1 MMKKNSIDNS
11 LFQEKHFYSWY
22 LDFFFKGSR
31 NPLTINDNMIR
42 FVFQGK
48 VGVAA
53 LWKVKPRRRGGWK
66 SREEALGDP
75 VKGK

>member
-1 MMKKNSIDNS
+1 M
-11 LFQEKHFYSWY
+11 
-22 LDFFFKGSR
+22 
-31 NPLTINDNMIR
+31 TVNDDMIR

-53 LWKVKPRRRGGWK
+53 LLTVKLRRRGGWK
-66 SREEALGDP
+66 SGEGALGDP

>member
-1 MMKKNSIDNS
+1 M
-11 LFQEKHFYSWY
+11 
-22 LDFFFKGSR
+22 
-31 NPLTINDNMIR
+31 TINDNMIR

>member
-1 MMKKNSIDNS
+1 M
-11 LFQEKHFYSWY
+11 
-22 LDFFFKGSR
+22 
-31 NPLTINDNMIR
+31 TINDNMIR

-75 VKGK
+75 VKGKCLRRVVEVKSRTQN